1 MISYRNAFAATLV
14 TLLVVAAAFGTYCF
28 QTLSTLNQMQ
38 TRDAY
43 YQTQLQALQKQLNAI
58 QSNSTLSRNLLTQ
71 QLNSI
76 QSRIENLINGSQT
89 KFSQQLVA
97 LMFEVNDLQETLP
110 CANAQLIP
118 AIHYNYSNHTATIP
132 ILLMSPASAMTVCV
146 TLQATPLL
154 NGTASYYLYS
164 HAHIL
169 NFSFEIRHNIP
180 CTLAPPPGTT
190 CFLGVVS
197 HSFVATTTPSHV
209 PVNPYISNFTHLVPD
224 YCARQLHRVLR
235 TSTAYCYLRHH
246 HSSGRRLQAFPG

>member
-1 MISYRNAFAATLV
+1 
-14 TLLVVAAAFGTYCF
+14 
-28 QTLSTLNQMQ
+28 
-38 TRDAY
+38 
-43 YQTQLQALQKQLNAI
+43 
-58 QSNSTLSRNLLTQ
+58 
-71 QLNSI
+71 
-76 QSRIENLINGSQT
+76 
-89 KFSQQLVA
+89 
-97 LMFEVNDLQETLP
+97 MFEVNDLQETLP

-197 HSFVATTTPSHV
+197 HPLSP
-209 PVNPYISNFTHLVPD
+209 PPHLVTF
-224 YCARQLHRVLR
+224 LSILIFR
-235 TSTAYCYLRHH
+235 TSPSCTRLLRSATPQGSTNKHCLLLLAAPPLLW
-246 HSSGRRLQAFPG
+246 SSVTSLPRLM

>member
-1 MISYRNAFAATLV
+1 
-14 TLLVVAAAFGTYCF
+14 
-28 QTLSTLNQMQ
+28 
-38 TRDAY
+38 
-43 YQTQLQALQKQLNAI
+43 
-58 QSNSTLSRNLLTQ
+58 
-71 QLNSI
+71 
-76 QSRIENLINGSQT
+76 
-89 KFSQQLVA
+89 
-97 LMFEVNDLQETLP
+97 MFEVNDLQETLP

-197 HSFVATTTPSHV
+197 HPLSPPPHLVTFLSILIFRTSPILYQITALGNSTGFYEQALPTATCGTTTPLVVGYKPSQ
-209 PVNPYISNFTHLVPD
+209 VNVTDFFGYPTPLLCQASPFKISRTMISGFSNTILLNFL
-224 YCARQLHRVLR
+224 CRQCKTPSQKTEFKAVGETQIHGQ
-235 TSTAYCYLRHH
+235 HH
-246 HSSGRRLQAFPG
+246 NLLSQVETIRE

>member
-1 MISYRNAFAATLV
+1 
-14 TLLVVAAAFGTYCF
+14 
-28 QTLSTLNQMQ
+28 
-38 TRDAY
+38 
-43 YQTQLQALQKQLNAI
+43 
-58 QSNSTLSRNLLTQ
+58 
-71 QLNSI
+71 
-76 QSRIENLINGSQT
+76 
-89 KFSQQLVA
+89 
-97 LMFEVNDLQETLP
+97 MFEVNDLQETLP